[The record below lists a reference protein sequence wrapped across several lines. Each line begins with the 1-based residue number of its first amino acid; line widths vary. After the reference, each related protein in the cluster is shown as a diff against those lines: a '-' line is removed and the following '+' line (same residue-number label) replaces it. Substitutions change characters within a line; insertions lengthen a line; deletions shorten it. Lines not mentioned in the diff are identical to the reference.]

1 MAFLLFFTAV
11 LLSGIA
17 AYYSVIGLTAVFAA
31 AAIPVAIM
39 GASLELAKLV
49 VASWLYRFWDNIP
62 VLMRSYFTA
71 ALVILMA
78 ITSMGVFGYLS
89 KAHLDQG
96 VPTGEVAAKVAL
108 LDEKIK
114 TQRDNVEAARSA
126 LKQLDSQVDQLLGR
140 TTDDRGAE
148 RAVQIRRQQA
158 AERTKLQRE
167 IATAQTE
174 IAKLNQERAPIAS
187 ELRKVEAEVG
197 PIKYIAA
204 LIYGD
209 NPDESTLERAVR
221 WLIIMLIIVFD
232 PLAVLMLIAANLTM
246 IKQRELA
253 ANTVAVNQPE
263 EKDLTLEKKETII
276 TDEQQTPTVEVK
288 QEASDNFKVLPDES
302 TMPVAAEVTIDPVE
316 SEVKVEVAV
325 QEPVELPKKPTAT
338 KKKVKKTKKVEELQP
353 PVEPKLET
361 AFIAVQAKADDAVE
375 QPSVEQQVAQMID
388 NNDQEGLEQVYKQ
401 IVKELA
407 KKNRSK
413 TTHWGPIRNTKK

>member
-253 ANTVAVNQPE
+253 ANTVAVTQPE

>member
-96 VPTGEVAAKVAL
+96 VPTGEIAAKVAL

-114 TQRDNVEAARSA
+114 TQKDNIEAARIA

-209 NPDESTLERAVR
+209 NPDESTLEKAVR

-246 IKQRELA
+246 IRQRELA
-253 ANTVAVNQPE
+253 ANNNAVNQPD
-263 EKDLTLEKKETII
+263 EKDLTLDNKETII
-276 TDEQQTPTVEVK
+276 TNEQQPPTVEVK
-288 QEASDNFKVLPDES
+288 QEAADNFKVLPDES
-302 TMPVAAEVTIDPVE
+302 TMPVAAEVKIEPA
-316 SEVKVEVAV
+316 EVKVEVTV
-325 QEPVELPKKPTAT
+325 QEPVELPKKPTTT
-338 KKKVKKTKKVEELQP
+338 KKKVKKTKKVEEAQQ

-361 AFIAVQAKADDAVE
+361 AFIAVQAQADNT
-375 QPSVEQQVAQMID
+375 VEQQVAQMID